1 MIGPMRLAALTAAA
15 LVLTPAA
22 LAGLPNPGKLV
33 PGRSLAGI
41 RLGETQAKVT
51 AALGRAHGVCS
62 GCAIPTWY
70 FNVRPFD
77 QHGLGVEFTRGR
89 VSAVYTI
96 WEPDGW
102 TGPKGL
108 TLGAPQAQVDA
119 TAGALFQ
126 VTCAGYDAWVADT
139 KTARTVY
146 YVLNGALWGFGLL
159 RANANPCR

>member
-1 MIGPMRLAALTAAA
+1 VRLAAVAIAVLA
-15 LVLTPAA
+15 LVPAA
-22 LAGLPNPGKLV
+22 FGALPAAGKLV

-41 RLGETQAKVT
+41 RIGETQRQVAK
-51 AALGRAHGVCS
+51 ALGPHGVCS
-62 GCAIPTWY
+62 GCASPTWY
-70 FNVRPFD
+70 FNLRAFD

-96 WEPDGW
+96 WQPDGW

-108 TLGAPQAQVDA
+108 ALGAPQAQVDA

-126 VTCAGYDAWVADT
+126 VTCTGYDAWVHDRKAV
-139 KTARTVY
+139 RTVY
-146 YVLNGALWGFGLL
+146 YILNGNLWGFGLM

>member
-1 MIGPMRLAALTAAA
+1 VRLAAVAI
-15 LVLTPAA
+15 AA
-22 LAGLPNPGKLV
+22 LALVPTAFGALPTAGKLV

-41 RLGETQAKVT
+41 RIGESQRQVAK
-51 AALGRAHGVCS
+51 ALGPHGVCS
-62 GCAIPTWY
+62 GCASSTWY
-70 FNVRPFD
+70 FNVRAFD

-96 WEPDGW
+96 WQPDGW

-108 TLGAPQAQVDA
+108 ALGAPQAQVDA

-126 VTCAGYDAWVADT
+126 VTCTGYDAWVHDLKAV
-139 KTARTVY
+139 RTVY
-146 YVLNGALWGFGLL
+146 YILNGNLWGFGLM

>member
-1 MIGPMRLAALTAAA
+1 MRLAAIVAAA
-15 LVLTPAA
+15 LVLSPAA

-33 PGRSLAGI
+33 AGRSLAGVRI
-41 RLGETQAKVT
+41 GESQRGVT
-51 AALGRAHGVCS
+51 AALGRSHGVCS
-62 GCAIPTWY
+62 VCATPTWY
-70 FNVRPFD
+70 YNVQAFD

-96 WEPDGW
+96 WQPDGW

-119 TAGALFQ
+119 STGAIFQ
-126 VTCAGYDAWVADT
+126 VPCPGYDAWVNDR
-139 KTARTVY
+139 KTVRTVY
-146 YVLNGALWGFGLL
+146 YILNGSLWGFGLM

>member
-1 MIGPMRLAALTAAA
+1 MIGPMRLAAILAAT
-15 LVLTPAA
+15 LVLSPAA

-41 RLGETQAKVT
+41 RIGETQRQVT
-51 AALGRAHGVCS
+51 AALGRSHGVCT
-62 GCAIPTWY
+62 GCAFPTWY
-70 FNVRPFD
+70 FSVRAFD
-77 QHGLGVEFTRGR
+77 QHGLAVEFARGH

-96 WEPDGW
+96 WQPDGW

-126 VTCAGYDAWVADT
+126 VMCTGYDAWVHDR
-139 KTARTVY
+139 KTVRTVY
-146 YVLNGALWGFGLL
+146 YILNGGLWGFGLM

>member
-1 MIGPMRLAALTAAA
+1 MRLAAIVAAA
-15 LVLTPAA
+15 LVLSPAA

-41 RLGETQAKVT
+41 RIGETQGRVSK
-51 AALGRAHGVCS
+51 ALGRSHGVCT

-96 WEPDGW
+96 WKPDGW

-108 TLGAPQAQVDA
+108 TLGAPQAQVEA
-119 TAGALFQ
+119 SAGALFQ
-126 VTCAGYDAWVADT
+126 VTCTGYDAWVADH
-139 KTARTVY
+139 KTVRTVY
-146 YVLNGALWGFGLL
+146 YVLNGGLWGFGLV

>member
-1 MIGPMRLAALTAAA
+1 MIGPMRLVVIAVAA

-22 LAGLPNPGKLV
+22 LAGLPSTGKLV

-41 RLGETQAKVT
+41 RIGETQRRVT
-51 AALGRAHGVCS
+51 AALGHAHGVCS

-96 WEPDGW
+96 WQPAGW
-102 TGPKGL
+102 TGPKGVA
-108 TLGAPQAQVDA
+108 LGATQAEVDA
-119 TAGALFQ
+119 NAGALFQ
-126 VTCAGYDAWVADT
+126 VTCTGYDAWVNDS
-139 KTARTVY
+139 KTTRTVY
-146 YVLNGALWGFGLL
+146 YILNGSLWGFGLV